1 MWCYLLIKKILFSID
16 GSQSADYALDFG
28 LDLARKYSAE
38 VMIVSVF
45 DSPRSS
51 LVVKGMLYAPT
62 STENYLKKLRDFHEK
77 ILLEALKKTKKNS
90 PKLKVSIKLLEGRP
104 ADRIVETAKERAF
117 DLIVIGSRGLGGIK
131 EFVLGSVSDR
141 VADEAPCPVLIVK
154 E

>member
-1 MWCYLLIKKILFSID
+1 MIKKILFSID
-16 GSQSADYALDFG
+16 GSQSADHALDFG
-28 LDLARKYSAE
+28 LDLAMKYSAE
-38 VMIVSVF
+38 VTIVSVF
-45 DSPRSS
+45 DSPQSS
-51 LVVKGMLYAPT
+51 LVVKGMIYAPN

-77 ILLEALKKTKKNS
+77 ILLEALKKIKKVG

-104 ADRIVETAKERAF
+104 ADKIVEIAKEGAF

-141 VADEAPCPVLIVK
+141 VADEASCPVLIVK

>member
-1 MWCYLLIKKILFSID
+1 MIKKILFSID

-51 LVVKGMLYAPT
+51 LVVKGMLYSPT
-62 STENYLKKLRDFHEK
+62 STEKSLKKLRNFHEK

-104 ADRIVETAKERAF
+104 ADKIVETAKERAF
-117 DLIVIGSRGLGGIK
+117 DLTVIGSRGLGGIK